1 VFTVLIVLLSLAASL
16 AGALSHGHD
25 RYRTVTTARVET
37 VAVQDAGV
45 GSGANGP
52 AASVT
57 VTFGELM
64 TNDERIE

>member
-1 VFTVLIVLLSLAASL
+1 MAQNRQARNLAVGL
-16 AGALSHGHD
+16 
-25 RYRTVTTARVET
+25 YE
-37 VAVQDAGV
+37 

>member
-1 VFTVLIVLLSLAASL
+1 LEKND
-16 AGALSHGHD
+16 G
-25 RYRTVTTARVET
+25 
-37 VAVQDAGV
+37 VAVNRQDGPI